1 MGRDQAIQKLDSQA
15 KVQRVP
21 DLPSGKVGRRLLGCN
36 TQDSS
41 RSAAAAAAAFSSSF
55 SICSSLRSITN
66 TAFTMP

>member
-41 RSAAAAAAAFSSSF
+41 RSAAAAAAFSSSF